1 MRKVEDQDNGM
12 CKWVRNPLD
21 KESRMSEMRRMWIR
35 RIIQDR
41 QDEDMCP
48 DIILKRQDMSNP
60 PQPPKGVIRSLIW
73 KKP

>member
-21 KESRMSEMRRMWIR
+21 KESRMSEMRRVWIR

-41 QDEDMCP
+41 QDEDT
-48 DIILKRQDMSNP
+48 
-60 PQPPKGVIRSLIW
+60 
-73 KKP
+73 